1 QIKNEI
7 EDENDEETNMN
18 IISRLFRSL
27 KYSNK
32 LINERLM
39 LLEHS
44 DPCRLIENLVSKGEY
59 GQALRVCK
67 VFNRT
72 DLADQIHEKA
82 LRLSSSQL
90 VSSFEEI
97 NSSLQSFS
105 FRSNSFCSIKE
116 NFGIKSS
123 YSVNGT
129 VSQISFNIDKRS
141 INNIDGIARSNT
153 SLKPF
158 KCPSYNKI
166 KIK

>member
-1 QIKNEI
+1 LKIPDNRLFICDFNFWDNKTLILFYSDGSISFHEGIETLEEYRYESNQLNEWPRFCHQISNELYLIDCQIKNEI

-72 DLADQIHEKA
+72 DLSD
-82 LRLSSSQL
+82 
-90 VSSFEEI
+90 
-97 NSSLQSFS
+97 
-105 FRSNSFCSIKE
+105 
-116 NFGIKSS
+116 
-123 YSVNGT
+123 
-129 VSQISFNIDKRS
+129 
-141 INNIDGIARSNT
+141 
-153 SLKPF
+153 
-158 KCPSYNKI
+158 
-166 KIK
+166 